1 MILFNE
7 YVDNSEWVINS
18 LFFFFQETLVEGLQR
33 KSFRH
38 SVLREGQYVKEE
50 DSVDV

>member
-1 MILFNE
+1 MLRRVLNGFLIKL
-7 YVDNSEWVINS
+7 YLI
-18 LFFFFQETLVEGLQR
+18 FQETLVEGLQR

>member
-1 MILFNE
+1 MRDRQRIKFVFVL
-7 YVDNSEWVINS
+7 
-18 LFFFFQETLVEGLQR
+18 QETLVEGLQR

>member
-1 MILFNE
+1 MNMLITQNGLLILCSF
-7 YVDNSEWVINS
+7 S
-18 LFFFFQETLVEGLQR
+18 FQETLVEGLQR